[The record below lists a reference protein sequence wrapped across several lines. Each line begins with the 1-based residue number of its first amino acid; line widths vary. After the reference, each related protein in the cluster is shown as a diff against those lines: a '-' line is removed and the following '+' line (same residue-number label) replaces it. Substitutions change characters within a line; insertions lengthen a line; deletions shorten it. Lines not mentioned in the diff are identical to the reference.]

1 MPLTRMP
8 LTRRDARRSIERA
21 LQNLEAASPCLDFE
35 IWRSRSRGGPT
46 HSEWY
51 SNVALKGKLSGSLG
65 QRLVEL
71 LKLDARE
78 RGLRWSVG
86 IERGFV
92 HFSMNEQEQNGALE
106 RARQAGEGFGR
117 GELLGG
123 QRINVEWVSSDPS
136 GPLSAQ
142 AARIALAGE
151 ALCRLLEAQGA
162 QVTREYFQNDDLS
175 SSRARSLG
183 ESVLAWYRSA
193 FEGAD
198 DLEENPSILSSEWVR
213 GVAREAVREDGSR
226 WLLAPAEEA
235 RSHFAL
241 RARDAALAAQRA
253 SLAALGVRFDV
264 YTSEAALLEQG
275 LVQAMLER
283 LKAGGQLEERSGS
296 SWLKTSARGDEA
308 DRPLVR
314 RGRPTYL
321 ATDIAYHAY
330 KFSRGFG
337 RLINIWTSQ
346 HRPYVARTRAALELA
361 GLDAQAVQVLACEG
375 VRPRRDG
382 IAIAGEGSGVSAD
395 QLLEDVPADAL
406 KYFLIAPGWEDVA
419 VLEVEVATRDDESN
433 PAYAI
438 QLLPSRLTMLAS
450 ELEARVDFAARTQPI
465 AEDFAAWTPSEKS
478 LRRLVALW
486 PDEAEAA
493 AQNLEPQLIA
503 RFALELAQAA
513 RHDLQ
518 STRAG
523 TTFERPQAEL
533 AARLSLLQAARVV
546 ARQALHVLNIAP
558 REQF

>member
-1 MPLTRMP
+1 MPLTR
-8 LTRRDARRSIERA
+8 LDVRRSLERA
-21 LQNLEAASPCLDFE
+21 LQKLDASSTWGELEV
-35 IWRSRSRGGPT
+35 WRPRAEKSQLR
-46 HSEWY
+46 SEWC
-51 SNVALKGKLSGSLG
+51 SNVALKGKLSGS
-65 QRLVEL
+65 RLERLLEL
-71 LKLDARE
+71 LKADALTN
-78 RGLRWSVG
+78 GLSWNVG
-86 IERGFV
+86 LERGFV
-92 HFSMNEQEQNGALE
+92 HFSMNEQEQNRVLE
-106 RARQAGEGFGR
+106 QARRAGEGFGR
-117 GELLGG
+117 GESLKG
-123 QRINVEWVSSDPS
+123 QRVNVEWVSADPS

-142 AARIALAGE
+142 GARIALSGE
-151 ALCRLLEAQGA
+151 ALCRLLEAHGA

-175 SSRARSLG
+175 SSKARALG

-193 FEGAD
+193 FEGED

-226 WLLAPAEEA
+226 WLLAPSEEA
-235 RSHFAL
+235 RAQFAQ

-275 LVQAMLER
+275 LVQAMLDR
-283 LKAGGQLEERSGS
+283 LKASGQLEERSGS

-321 ATDIAYHAY
+321 ATDIAYHGY

-337 RLINIWTSQ
+337 RIINIWTSQ
-346 HRPYVARTRAALELA
+346 HRPYVARTKAALELA
-361 GLDAQAVQVLACEG
+361 GLDAKAVQVLACEG

-395 QLLEDVPADAL
+395 QLLEDVPGDAL
-406 KYFLIAPGWEDVA
+406 KYFLIAPSWEDVA
-419 VLEVEVATRDDESN
+419 VVEVEVATRDDESN

-465 AEDFAAWTPSEKS
+465 SEEFEAWTPSEKT

-486 PDEAEAA
+486 PDESQAA
-493 AQNLEPQLIA
+493 AQNLEPQRVA

-513 RHDLQ
+513 RTDLS
-518 STRAG
+518 STRAS
-523 TTFERPQAEL
+523 TTFERHQEEL
-533 AARLSLLQAARVV
+533 AARLALLQAARVV
-546 ARQALHVLNIAP
+546 ARQALHILNIAP